1 MNRKKTVFITGATS
15 GFGKAIAYKY
25 AEEGYDLIL
34 NGRREDRL
42 KIIEKELTNLYKI
55 KIISLVFDVRDS
67 EKVSKEING
76 LPPDSKKIDILV
88 NNAGLAAGL
97 STIQEGDIND
107 WNTMIDTNIKG
118 LLYVSRIIMP
128 FMIAN
133 KSGHIINIGSIAGK
147 EAYLRGNIYCAT
159 KFAVDALTKSMRI
172 DLLEHG
178 IKVTSID
185 PGAADTEFSL
195 VRFNGD
201 AERAKKPYE
210 GYEPL
215 HADDIAEIVLFATSR
230 PAHVVL
236 NDIVVTPLAQAN
248 TSYMFK
254 KPS

>member
-1 MNRKKTVFITGATS
+1 MNRKKIVFITGATS
-15 GFGKAIAYKY
+15 GFGKAIAYKF
-25 AEEGYDLIL
+25 AQHGYDLIL

-42 KIIEKELTNLYKI
+42 RVIEKDLFELFGS

-67 EKVSKEING
+67 DKVAKEING
-76 LPPDSKKIDILV
+76 LPHDSKMIDILV
-88 NNAGLAAGL
+88 NNAGLAAGF

-107 WNTMIDTNIKG
+107 WNTMIDTNVKG
-118 LLYVSRIIMP
+118 LLFVSRIIMP
-128 FMIAN
+128 LMISN
-133 KSGHIINIGSIAGK
+133 GSGHIINIGSIAGK

-159 KFAVDALTKSMRI
+159 KFAVDAITKSMRI

-215 HADDIAEIVLFATSR
+215 HAEDIADIVFFAATR
-230 PAHVVL
+230 PSHVVL

-248 TSYMFK
+248 TTYIHK
-254 KPS
+254 KSS

>member
-1 MNRKKTVFITGATS
+1 MNRKKIVFITGATS
-15 GFGKAIAYKY
+15 GFGKAIAYKF
-25 AEEGYDLIL
+25 AQHGYDLIL

-42 KIIEKELTNLYKI
+42 RVIEKDLFELFGS

-67 EKVSKEING
+67 DKVAKEING
-76 LPPDSKKIDILV
+76 LPHDSKMIDILV

-107 WNTMIDTNIKG
+107 WNTMIDTNVKG
-118 LLYVSRIIMP
+118 LLFVSRIIMP
-128 FMIAN
+128 LMISN
-133 KSGHIINIGSIAGK
+133 GSGHIINIGSIAGK

-215 HADDIAEIVLFATSR
+215 HAEDIADIVFFAATR
-230 PAHVVL
+230 PPHVVL

-248 TSYMFK
+248 TTYIHK
-254 KPS
+254 KSS

>member
-1 MNRKKTVFITGATS
+1 MNRKKIVFITGATS

-25 AEEGYDLIL
+25 AQEGFDLIL

-42 KIIEKELTNLYKI
+42 KIIEKELTDLYNI
-55 KIISLVFDVRDS
+55 KVISLAFDVRDS
-67 EKVSKEING
+67 EKVAKAING
-76 LPPDSKKIDILV
+76 LPQDSKKIDILV

-118 LLYVSRIIMP
+118 LLYVSRIIIP
-128 FMIAN
+128 FMIEQ

-172 DLLEHG
+172 DLLEYG

-201 AERAKKPYE
+201 VERAKKPYE

-215 HADDIAEIVLFATSR
+215 HADDIAEIVFFATSR
-230 PAHVVL
+230 PPHVVL

-248 TSYMFK
+248 TSYMYK